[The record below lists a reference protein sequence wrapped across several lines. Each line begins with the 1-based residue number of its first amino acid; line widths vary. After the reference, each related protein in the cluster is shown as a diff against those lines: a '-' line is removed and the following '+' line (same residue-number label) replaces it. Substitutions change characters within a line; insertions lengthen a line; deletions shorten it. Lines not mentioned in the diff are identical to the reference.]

1 MIDKLIE
8 NMFFIIIGVILMI
21 YSSAN
26 LIKLVK
32 FFKIKAECIATYDK
46 WFFSSDTANKGYKSR
61 FKFTYNGKEIIA
73 SESNYL
79 GRKLK
84 KNNLYTIF
92 INPKE
97 PQEIVSTAQIVSNIL
112 FFVSGIIMILI
123 SFFA

>member
-8 NMFFIIIGVILMI
+8 NMFFIVIGVILMI

-26 LIKLVK
+26 LIKLIRFV
-32 FFKIKAECIATYDK
+32 KIKAECIATCSK
-46 WFFSSDTANKGYKSR
+46 WFFTSDTANKGYKSQ

-84 KNNLYTIF
+84 KNSLYTIF

-97 PQEIVSTAQIVSNIL
+97 PQEIISTSQILSNIL
-112 FFVSGIIMILI
+112 FFAGGIVMLLI

>member
-8 NMFFIIIGVILMI
+8 NMFFIVIGVILMI
-21 YSSAN
+21 YSSVN
-26 LIKLVK
+26 LIKLIRFV
-32 FFKIKAECIATYDK
+32 KIKAECISTCSK
-46 WFFSSDTANKGYKSR
+46 WFFTSDTANKGYKSH

-84 KNNLYTIF
+84 KNSLYTIF

-97 PQEIVSTAQIVSNIL
+97 TREIISISQILSNIL
-112 FFVSGIIMILI
+112 FFAGGMVMLLI

>member
-21 YSSAN
+21 FSSVN
-26 LIKLVK
+26 LIKPVK
-32 FFKIKAECIATYDK
+32 FIKVKAECISVSDK
-46 WFFSSDTANKGYKSR
+46 WFFTSDTANKGYKSR
-61 FKFTYNGKEIIA
+61 FKFIYNNKEIIA

-92 INPKE
+92 VNPKE
-97 PQEIVSTAQIVSNIL
+97 PQDIVSTSQIVSNIY
-112 FFVSGIIMILI
+112 FFAVGIIMILI